1 MWIQAAESEPLDWS
15 KICKSQ
21 AEEPDRVKP
30 EEPVAT
36 IAVKSEPQGSG
47 SSGSIDW
54 DSLEI
59 ETPPP
64 TPPPPPKHEPGDEL
78 EWPGTM
84 AAYRASVDAVTI
96 VIDDD

>member
-1 MWIQAAESEPLDWS
+1 MWAQASESPDWV
-15 KICKSQ
+15 KIFKSQ

-36 IAVKSEPQGSG
+36 NAVKSEPQGSG

-59 ETPPP
+59 ETS
-64 TPPPPPKHEPGDEL
+64 PPPPPKHEPVDEL

-84 AAYRASVDAVTI
+84 AAYRASVEAATI